1 MLVVDGGASASSV
14 SLLRRNEGTGFT
26 KVAGPAIGA
35 GANYGTVADF
45 TGDGLPDVAISSFF
59 GESANVLL
67 NQGNSTF
74 AHGLGSVN
82 PTGIPMGHRSTAIAT
97 ADFDGDTDLDLAV
110 ANWDGAS
117 ISTRLRSAGGFT
129 TGPTA
134 AAGAPGSAPRYIVAG
149 KFNDDSDPDLLVSN
163 FNDGTVSILL
173 GAAGATFSQP
183 QGSPVDI
190 GTAAGAS
197 VLGDFNAD
205 GLQDLAVVNLA
216 QDNVSILL
224 GQGGG
229 AFIQGMGGPFTVGDG
244 PVGIAAG
251 DFDSNGRL
259 DLAVTNNIAGTL
271 SVLMSNGA
279 GFTAEAPIT
288 IAENAGA
295 YGVAVADFNADTRP
309 DLAVTNDQKGR
320 LTILLND
327 TPFPA
332 PPPPPPPPNLD
343 VDGDGVQTPTD
354 CNDANPAIRP
364 GVPDKPGD
372 GIDQDCS
379 GRDARFSVI
388 ARSIAA
394 FSLTYPSGYTRFTS
408 MDVKPVRAGDTVK
421 LTCKGRGC
429 ERKRKTIRVKKDK
442 RKLSLLKHLKGA
454 HLKKGAAVQL
464 RVTRPDTIGRV
475 NTWKIR
481 APTAPKLVRRCVR
494 PGAKKLSRCPA

>member
-1 MLVVDGGASASSV
+1 MCAAACGPARGAEPLPVRRALLAGGARCAVAPGYEALTRDFTGDGRPDVLVVDGGASASSV

-74 AHGLGSVN
+74 AHGLGSVD

-197 VLGDFNAD
+197 VLGRFQRGWPSGPCGRQPRA
-205 GLQDLAVVNLA
+205 GQRQHLA
-216 QDNVSILL
+216 
-224 GQGGG
+224 
-229 AFIQGMGGPFTVGDG
+229 GP
-244 PVGIAAG
+244 
-251 DFDSNGRL
+251 GRRQRSSKVW
-259 DLAVTNNIAGTL
+259 A
-271 SVLMSNGA
+271 
-279 GFTAEAPIT
+279 
-288 IAENAGA
+288 
-295 YGVAVADFNADTRP
+295 
-309 DLAVTNDQKGR
+309 
-320 LTILLND
+320 
-327 TPFPA
+327 
-332 PPPPPPPPNLD
+332 
-343 VDGDGVQTPTD
+343 
-354 CNDANPAIRP
+354 
-364 GVPDKPGD
+364 
-372 GIDQDCS
+372 
-379 GRDARFSVI
+379 
-388 ARSIAA
+388 ARS
-394 FSLTYPSGYTRFTS
+394 PSATGRSASPPATS
-408 MDVKPVRAGDTVK
+408 TATAGST
-421 LTCKGRGC
+421 
-429 ERKRKTIRVKKDK
+429 
-442 RKLSLLKHLKGA
+442 S
-454 HLKKGAAVQL
+454 
-464 RVTRPDTIGRV
+464 P
-475 NTWKIR
+475 
-481 APTAPKLVRRCVR
+481 
-494 PGAKKLSRCPA
+494 